1 MGCVGSFIRRMPNPK
16 IDDNFLYFLD
26 GALEYPT
33 YSFKMPFHRVE
44 TYESTQSG
52 VSATSSEVAYMQAS
66 HNTFEKVKTI
76 QELQDA
82 TEAFLRGDLTATA
95 YNFGALPELPSAFLD
110 DLLQLNRLGFIP
122 TGCQVGGTT
131 KHVEKRFYVEGILPR
146 RIFVQFLRE
155 TYLKMGDSC
164 CVVPLERERSYEEIE
179 GLKKANLY
187 WLAKSGGL
195 GVQHIPEVS
204 GPCQMFQTCD
214 EIFPFLVEEY
224 VSVVVFGT
232 SWEDSGSHILA
243 TLCEILARLQ

>member
-1 MGCVGSFIRRMPNPK
+1 
-16 IDDNFLYFLD
+16 
-26 GALEYPT
+26 
-33 YSFKMPFHRVE
+33 MPFHRVE
-44 TYESTQSG
+44 TFESTQSG

-95 YNFGALPELPSAFLD
+95 YNFGSLPELPTAFLD
-110 DLLQLNRLGFIP
+110 HLLQLNRIGFIP
-122 TGCQVGGTT
+122 TACQVGGTT
-131 KHVEKRFYVEGILPR
+131 KQVEKRFFVEGIVPR
-146 RIFVQFLRE
+146 RFLTQFVRE
-155 TYLKMGDSC
+155 AYIRMGDQIC
-164 CVVPLERERSYEEIE
+164 IVPLERERSYEEIE

-187 WLAKSGGL
+187 WLARSGGL
-195 GVQHIPEVS
+195 GIQHIPEVS

-232 SWEDSGSHILA
+232 SWEDSGARLLA
-243 TLCEILARLQ
+243 TLCEIMDRWQ